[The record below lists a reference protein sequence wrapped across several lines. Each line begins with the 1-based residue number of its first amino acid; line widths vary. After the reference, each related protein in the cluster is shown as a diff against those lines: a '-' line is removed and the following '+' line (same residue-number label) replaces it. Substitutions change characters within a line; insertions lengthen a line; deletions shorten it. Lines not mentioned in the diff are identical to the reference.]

1 MARALRVEYAGGHY
15 HVINRGNYRRNL
27 SVDEGAGEA
36 FERTLHEAAK
46 SHPGKAFLA
55 AALKRSS
62 AASNRWVAER
72 LNMGQPKSISVIV
85 GRWNRLPKNEQRV
98 RALLL
103 NVAT

>member
-1 MARALRVEYAGGHY
+1 MARALRVEYAGAYY

-55 AALKRSS
+55 AVLKRSS

-72 LNMGQPKSISVIV
+72 LNMGPSRRGQVGLAPIFRTVFRGVI
-85 GRWNRLPKNEQRV
+85 
-98 RALLL
+98 
-103 NVAT
+103 

>member
-1 MARALRVEYAGGHY
+1 VEYAGAHY

-27 SVDEGAGEA
+27 FDDEGAGEA
-36 FERTLHEAAK
+36 FERTLNEAAK
-46 SHPGKAFLA
+46 SHPGKALLA

-62 AASNRWVAER
+62 AASNHWIAER
-72 LNMGQPKSISVIV
+72 LNMGQSKSISVIV
-85 GRWNRLPKNEQRV
+85 ARWNRLPKSEQRV